1 MKHVSPEDAAKV
13 IFTKMRGSSW
23 KGGMVKSEDRG
34 HVLVSPETAQ
44 SALGSSTSDVVI
56 AVPFEFAAAQKKAV
70 RYDGRPDGAIPRPPA
85 VPVQLSLSLLHRD
98 AAEAA
103 GFHVLRLIHE
113 PAAAL
118 LAYDI
123 GQSSSCGRR

>member
-1 MKHVSPEDAAKV
+1 MAKDGE
-13 IFTKMRGSSW
+13 R
-23 KGGMVKSEDRG
+23 KGTWGLRCLCVC
-34 HVLVSPETAQ
+34 VLCRE
-44 SALGSSTSDVVI
+44 
-56 AVPFEFAAAQKKAV
+56 
-70 RYDGRPDGAIPRPPA
+70 
-85 VPVQLSLSLLHRD
+85 

-123 GQSSSCGRR
+123 GQDCSSGRRYNSDA